1 MTTSASLPDSTA
13 FSGSHCPGRKS
24 AWPKRSLSSCR
35 ADSLVTR
42 FDTLPDTGTKYS
54 LMEIFV
60 VTAPGL
66 ESIAAGEA
74 KALGVRG
81 SQEPGGVSFRGDLR
95 LLYLANLHLRTP
107 SRVIVRL
114 GRFHASTFY
123 ELERRAKKIPWQN
136 FLAADATVDLRV
148 TCHKSRLY
156 HSDAV
161 AERLLSAMSAVRS
174 DVRVAS
180 GDSAIDEEA
189 DGPANTSG
197 GNTQLFV
204 VRIVNDECEISA
216 DSSGELLHRR
226 GYRQEVAKA
235 PLRETLAAAMVLA
248 SGWRAEDILI
258 DPMCGSGTIPI
269 EAAMIARRIAP
280 GLRRD
285 FQFMRWPSFDAGLW
299 KDLVSRSE
307 SEIRDIAPTIRGADR
322 DAGAV
327 AAATRNA
334 ERAGVAS
341 DIELETQS
349 LSASLDALAD
359 VEGWILTNP
368 PYGVRVGES
377 GDLRNLYARLGSVA
391 KGKAS
396 WRVGILTDDPRLA
409 RHAGVPLRSR
419 FETRNGGIPVSF
431 MASEKAG
438 KTAGSG
444 ANSDR

>member
-1 MTTSASLPDSTA
+1 M
-13 FSGSHCPGRKS
+13 G
-24 AWPKRSLSSCR
+24 
-35 ADSLVTR
+35 
-42 FDTLPDTGTKYS
+42 
-54 LMEIFV
+54 
-60 VTAPGL
+60 
-66 ESIAAGEA
+66 
-74 KALGVRG
+74 
-81 SQEPGGVSFRGDLR
+81 
-95 LLYLANLHLRTP
+95 
-107 SRVIVRL
+107 
-114 GRFHASTFY
+114 
-123 ELERRAKKIPWQN
+123 
-136 FLAADATVDLRV
+136 
-148 TCHKSRLY
+148 
-156 HSDAV
+156 
-161 AERLLSAMSAVRS
+161 
-174 DVRVAS
+174 
-180 GDSAIDEEA
+180 
-189 DGPANTSG
+189 
-197 GNTQLFV
+197 
-204 VRIVNDECEISA
+204 
-216 DSSGELLHRR
+216 
-226 GYRQEVAKA
+226 
-235 PLRETLAAAMVLA
+235 
-248 SGWRAEDILI
+248 
-258 DPMCGSGTIPI
+258 
-269 EAAMIARRIAP
+269 
-280 GLRRD
+280 
-285 FQFMRWPSFDAGLW
+285 WPSFDAALW